1 MDFTVVDEMLGNS
14 VIKVVGVGGG
24 GSNAVNRMIECGIS
38 GVEFLVANT
47 DHQALG
53 KSQAA
58 VKVPIGQ
65 DTTKGLGAG
74 GKPEIG
80 EAAAQEDK
88 DLIRSHLDGADMV
101 FITAGMGGGTGTG
114 AAPIIA
120 KVAREVG
127 ALTVAVVTKPFDYEG
142 PKKKRLAEEGVKKLH
157 ENVDTLITIPNQKLL
172 SILEGKTSVKAALQ
186 KADDVLRM
194 GVQGISDLITEAGDI
209 NIDFA
214 DVKTIMEGKG
224 DALMGI
230 GFGSGENRAVD
241 AATSAIRNPLMEE
254 VHLDGAQGLLVNIIA
269 GEDFAMEELSEIM
282 GIITTNMHEDALV
295 IHGMTMREDYKD
307 SISVTVIATGFRNN
321 SGSFESAEEARREAE
336 SDVVGLKEFESLS
349 QGGIQRTPNSFLG
362 LRGGEGDMDVPA
374 VIRLRNRLEGRG

>member
-1 MDFTVVDEMLGNS
+1 VSKQPCKKRTMSCGWGFRGFLTLLP
-14 VIKVVGVGGG
+14 KP
-24 GSNAVNRMIECGIS
+24 GIS
-38 GVEFLVANT
+38 T
-47 DHQALG
+47 
-53 KSQAA
+53 S
-58 VKVPIGQ
+58 
-65 DTTKGLGAG
+65 
-74 GKPEIG
+74 
-80 EAAAQEDK
+80 
-88 DLIRSHLDGADMV
+88 
-101 FITAGMGGGTGTG
+101 
-114 AAPIIA
+114 
-120 KVAREVG
+120 
-127 ALTVAVVTKPFDYEG
+127 
-142 PKKKRLAEEGVKKLH
+142 
-157 ENVDTLITIPNQKLL
+157 TLLM
-172 SILEGKTSVKAALQ
+172 S
-186 KADDVLRM
+186 
-194 GVQGISDLITEAGDI
+194 
-209 NIDFA
+209 
-214 DVKTIMEGKG
+214 KTIMEGKG

>member
-1 MDFTVVDEMLGNS
+1 
-14 VIKVVGVGGG
+14 
-24 GSNAVNRMIECGIS
+24 
-38 GVEFLVANT
+38 
-47 DHQALG
+47 
-53 KSQAA
+53 
-58 VKVPIGQ
+58 
-65 DTTKGLGAG
+65 
-74 GKPEIG
+74 
-80 EAAAQEDK
+80 
-88 DLIRSHLDGADMV
+88 
-101 FITAGMGGGTGTG
+101 
-114 AAPIIA
+114 
-120 KVAREVG
+120 
-127 ALTVAVVTKPFDYEG
+127 
-142 PKKKRLAEEGVKKLH
+142 
-157 ENVDTLITIPNQKLL
+157 
-172 SILEGKTSVKAALQ
+172 LQ

-254 VHLDGAQGLLVNIIA
+254 VHLDGAEGLLVNIIA

-282 GIITTNMHEDALV
+282 GIITANMHPDALV

-307 SISVTVIATGFRNN
+307 SISVTVIATGFR
-321 SGSFESAEEARREAE
+321 SGAGAFDSTEEVRREPE